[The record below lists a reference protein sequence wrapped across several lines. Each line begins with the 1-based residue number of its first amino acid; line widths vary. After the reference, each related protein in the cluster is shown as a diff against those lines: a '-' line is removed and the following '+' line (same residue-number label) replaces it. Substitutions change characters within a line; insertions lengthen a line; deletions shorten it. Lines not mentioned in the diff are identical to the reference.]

1 MRESP
6 AQFRASEGGGQEQP
20 TSCTLSSDGP
30 AAERWRMKSAHL
42 SAATLLVLNLLLL
55 TGQVGFGKAAALYMD
70 RLPGFDVTGNP
81 WYLATL
87 LCLLAQAFVWPLVL
101 KRVPLS
107 FAYSFGA
114 LQYPVTLLISRA
126 VFGERITS
134 ANVIGS
140 GLIVAG
146 ILVWARGRGRKPCP
160 R

>member
-1 MRESP
+1 M
-6 AQFRASEGGGQEQP
+6 
-20 TSCTLSSDGP
+20 
-30 AAERWRMKSAHL
+30 
-42 SAATLLVLNLLLL
+42 
-55 TGQVGFGKAAALYMD
+55 
-70 RLPGFDVTGNP
+70 TGNP

-146 ILVWARGRGRKPCP
+146 ILVWARGRGRKP
-160 R
+160 